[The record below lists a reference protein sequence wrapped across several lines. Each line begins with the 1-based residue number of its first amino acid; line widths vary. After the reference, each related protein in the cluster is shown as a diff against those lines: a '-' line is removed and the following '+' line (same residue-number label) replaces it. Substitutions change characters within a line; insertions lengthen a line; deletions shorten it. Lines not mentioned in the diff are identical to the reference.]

1 MFEVQSAIAV
11 SSPHLHEIVSLN
23 VENIKLECSEI
34 ETDFLLGLT
43 NHGFW
48 QNKNKTPKLRCVT
61 LCGNSVCCALSAQIE
76 EVSLQGNFRIGNQ
89 QGGCSLLKT
98 PDTYGH
104 ESTERTQLR
113 RATLLPDRPLNPEFL
128 NFLPQVPSSMWP
140 SGTAL
145 PTFAKLI

>member
-76 EVSLQGNFRIGNQ
+76 EVSL
-89 QGGCSLLKT
+89 
-98 PDTYGH
+98 
-104 ESTERTQLR
+104 
-113 RATLLPDRPLNPEFL
+113 
-128 NFLPQVPSSMWP
+128 
-140 SGTAL
+140 
-145 PTFAKLI
+145 